1 MYALKTPVR
10 LRWLIVCV
18 AAFQARCV
26 ARFGFA
32 QVSRRAASDGGA
44 RPLWRED
51 SLDIPAATT
60 GGSLREYRT
69 FRAGCLPRT
78 DPRRMPDRYTPCHEG
93 CAAMTGWWILI
104 CGCTCVTGVL
114 IFLGLVAHG
123 VQRIEVVMFT
133 FQRSEERAAK
143 RRKKRRAAEAARRAQ
158 EEADASGD
166 ASTDEE
172 PFVAEVATGVDRVA
186 AELPRG

>member
-1 MYALKTPVR
+1 
-10 LRWLIVCV
+10 
-18 AAFQARCV
+18 
-26 ARFGFA
+26 
-32 QVSRRAASDGGA
+32 
-44 RPLWRED
+44 
-51 SLDIPAATT
+51 
-60 GGSLREYRT
+60 
-69 FRAGCLPRT
+69 
-78 DPRRMPDRYTPCHEG
+78 
-93 CAAMTGWWILI
+93 MTGWWILI